1 MRRRRGNQFK
11 FEKAREMRDNPTLAE
26 EKMYELLYSQVV
38 PNYPQHIF
46 YRQSV
51 KFGYILDFYCPTLRL
66 GIEVDGSV
74 HYGREAYDIH
84 RDAVLARKHIQV
96 YRFRNDEVLYSSQAV
111 ATQICQIIQ
120 EKTTPCFSQPIHNKR
135 VFSLSRAPWNYCP
148 DCGAKIKNEYVFCGN
163 CGKKLNRGLL

>member
-11 FEKAREMRDNPTLAE
+11 LEKAREMRSNPTRAE
-26 EKMYELLYSQVV
+26 EKMYELLYRQVV

-74 HYGREAYDIH
+74 HYGRETYD
-84 RDAVLARKHIQV
+84 RYRGDVLARKQIQV
-96 YRFRNDEVLYSSQAV
+96 YRFSNDEVLYSSQAV
-111 ATQICQIIQ
+111 ANQICQIIQ
-120 EKTTPCFSQPIHNKR
+120 EKTTPWFPQTIQNKMM
-135 VFSLSRAPWNYCP
+135 LSRAPWNYCP
-148 DCGAKIKNEYVFCGN
+148 DCGAKIENEYVFCGN
-163 CGKKLNRGLL
+163 CGKKLNRNILF